1 MGHTLTLVRRVIVCL
16 AAGGGL
22 VSVACEAAERPNILW
37 LVAEDTSAGSIGC
50 YGDSLARTPTIDS
63 LAARGIVF
71 DRCFT
76 NPVCAPSRFT
86 LITGMHAASC
96 GPAHNMRAQG
106 KIPADLIGF
115 PALLRDAGYYTTNNS
130 KTDYNAPID
139 VGRAWN
145 ASGKAAH
152 YRDRPDADQPF
163 FAVFNHEATHESCL
177 FPEQDANPPRPPT
190 DPATVRIPSYQ
201 PDTPEMR
208 ADWAR
213 HADRIATLD
222 LQIRRQLDDLATDG
236 LAEDTIVFFFGD
248 NGGVTPRSKRFLQ
261 ASGTRVPLIVH
272 VPLKWR
278 HLAPAEAGTRLSDPV
293 GFVDFAATVL
303 AFAGLHQPDRM
314 PDRMHGQ
321 PFAGPAP
328 QTKAY
333 AFCSRDRMDER
344 YDMSRA
350 VADRRWLYIRHFR
363 PDIPFVQPLAYQFRG
378 RGYRSWAR
386 AARDG
391 RLTPATAQFW
401 GRKPTEELY
410 DLDADPDTITNL
422 VADPAHQAEVV
433 RLRTALRD
441 QMIGIRDNGLLPEGS
456 SQEGYEQCRDQAAF
470 SVAFP
475 VKQVLDLAL
484 LASAGD
490 AAHLPTFVT
499 ALDDPCE
506 AVRWW
511 AAQGCTIIAARP
523 AGPPLPADVELIL
536 QRRLGD
542 DSPAVRVAVAEAL
555 ATSGRS
561 APALACLEQIL
572 QENQQWPTLQALN
585 VLDRQG
591 DRARPLLPLFKEML
605 GRAMPADPVKGNLKG
620 TPAGK
625 LAGNAAADQAK
636 RYVRDL
642 LAHTIAV
649 LEGTEHP
656 LVYPEFR

>member
-1 MGHTLTLVRRVIVCL
+1 MGHALTLLRRIIVCL

-22 VSVACEAAERPNILW
+22 VSVACEAADRPNILW

-50 YGDSLARTPTIDS
+50 YGDSLARTPTIDG

-222 LQIRRQLDDLATDG
+222 LQIRRQLDDLAAAG
-236 LAEDTIVFFFGD
+236 LAEDTIIFFFGD

-261 ASGTRVPLIVH
+261 ASGIRVPLIVH

-278 HLAPAEAGTRLSDPV
+278 HLAPAEAGTRLSHPV

-303 AFAGLHQPDRM
+303 AIAGLHVPDRM

-344 YDMSRA
+344 YDMSRS

-378 RGYRSWAR
+378 QGYRSWAR

-422 VADPAHQAEVV
+422 VSNPAHQAEVV

-456 SQEGYEQCRDQAAF
+456 SHEGYERCRDQAAF
-470 SVAFP
+470 PVNFP
-475 VKQVLDLAL
+475 VDFPVSQVLDLAL
-484 LASAGD
+484 LASAGN
-490 AAHLPTFVT
+490 AADLPSFVT

-523 AGPPLPADVELIL
+523 ATPPLPADVELIL
-536 QRRLGD
+536 QCRLGD
-542 DSPAVRVAVAEAL
+542 ESPAVRVAVAEAL
-555 ATSGRS
+555 ATSGRL

-591 DRARPLLPLFKEML
+591 DRARPLLPLYKKLLDKKLLDKEML
-605 GRAMPADPVKGNLKG
+605 DKDMPADP
-620 TPAGK
+620 
-625 LAGNAAADQAK
+625 AK

-649 LEGTEHP
+649 LEGTEQP